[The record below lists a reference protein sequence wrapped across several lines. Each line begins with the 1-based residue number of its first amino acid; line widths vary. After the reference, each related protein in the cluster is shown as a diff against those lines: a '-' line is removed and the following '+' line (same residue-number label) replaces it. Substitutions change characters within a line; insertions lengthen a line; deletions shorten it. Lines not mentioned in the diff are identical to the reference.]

1 MQSQTILTIWMTEI
15 LPVVFRRSARPSRV
29 AHPARSADG
38 LIEPA
43 RASLFIRICF
53 LHRHHRTSG
62 TGRLTVKD
70 IAYLML
76 GPVKACLVHF
86 VGEHVFC
93 LGSSDGQIQPS
104 QRLLRRDG
112 HKLTLPFVPTGI
124 WSCRKLAQAG
134 PVKIDNG
141 ATPLNGNSKQPT
153 GNDANFRIAVTR
165 PELSR

>member
-1 MQSQTILTIWMTEI
+1 VDFA
-15 LPVVFRRSARPSRV
+15 VVMNEGQVLA
-29 AHPARSADG
+29 
-38 LIEPA
+38 
-43 RASLFIRICF
+43 LFIRICF

-70 IAYLML
+70 IGYLML
-76 GPVKACLVHF
+76 GPVKAGLVHF
-86 VGEHVFC
+86 VNEHVFC
-93 LGSSDGQIQPS
+93 WLERWPDPTES
-104 QRLLRRDG
+104 RLLHRDG